1 MKQLFLAAGAA
12 LMSTAAL
19 AQGTGGVILTNP
31 EFQGG
36 FDNRGQC
43 TAALAKVRNA
53 QRDDAQQRGE
63 DYRTLSKSEFLKE
76 SLRTTRCEEI
86 NGRYQVVFYVNG
98 FPAG

>member
-1 MKQLFLAAGAA
+1 MKKLFLAAGAA
-12 LMSTAAL
+12 LLSTAAI

-36 FDNRGQC
+36 FANRGQC
-43 TAALAKVRNA
+43 TAALAHVRNA
-53 QRDDAQQRGE
+53 QRDDASTRGA
-63 DYRTLSKSEFLKE
+63 DYRTLSKSDFLKE

>member
-1 MKQLFLAAGAA
+1 MKRVLIATAAA
-12 LMSTAAL
+12 MFSTAAI
-19 AQGTGGVILTNP
+19 AQGTGGVVLTNP

-36 FDNRGQC
+36 FANRGQC
-43 TAALAKVRNA
+43 TAALAHVRNA
-53 QRDDAQQRGE
+53 QRDDASTRGAA
-63 DYRTLSKSEFLKE
+63 YRNLSKSDFLKE